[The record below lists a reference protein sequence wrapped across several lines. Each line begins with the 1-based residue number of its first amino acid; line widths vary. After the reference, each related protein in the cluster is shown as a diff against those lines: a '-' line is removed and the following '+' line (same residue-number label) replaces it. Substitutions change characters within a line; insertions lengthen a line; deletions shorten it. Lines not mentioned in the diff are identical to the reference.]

1 MALTLP
7 EGHIPWKRPV
17 TLAWNWTSLLCGTSE
32 WLWEMEGP
40 CRSAESHSEPQSL
53 TPKRFH
59 GQKGVSCMKKL
70 RVRRDSEL
78 PGSFAHHCSHRA
90 GLGLDL
96 HLCPAVPQHGQALF
110 THISLHLYRDLGH
123 SSAIQA
129 QGRATAWEPQ
139 LKPLQF
145 TGLLATFGYFLRCCC
160 ILSEVLEAVEEMWP
174 ADGALLVKCSTSLH
188 WAGR

>member
-17 TLAWNWTSLLCGTSE
+17 TSAWSWTSLLCGTSE

-59 GQKGVSCMKKL
+59 RQKGVSCMKKL

-78 PGSFAHHCSHRA
+78 PGSFAHRCSHRA

-96 HLCPAVPQHGQALF
+96 RLCPAVPQHVQALF
-110 THISLHLYRDLGH
+110 THNFPAFIQRFGSQQCN
-123 SSAIQA
+123 SST
-129 QGRATAWEPQ
+129 GEGYSMGATAEALEVHGSIGHLWLFPQ
-139 LKPLQF
+139 M
-145 TGLLATFGYFLRCCC
+145 LLHP
-160 ILSEVLEAVEEMWP
+160 E
-174 ADGALLVKCSTSLH
+174 
-188 WAGR
+188 

>member
-7 EGHIPWKRPV
+7 EGHIPWKRLV
-17 TLAWNWTSLLCGTSE
+17 TSAWSWTSLLCGTSE

-59 GQKGVSCMKKL
+59 GQKGVSCMKKP

-90 GLGLDL
+90 GF
-96 HLCPAVPQHGQALF
+96 A
-110 THISLHLYRDLGH
+110 SLS
-123 SSAIQA
+123 SSAPARAGSFHSHFPAFIQRFGS
-129 QGRATAWEPQ
+129 QQCNSSTGEGYSMGATAEAPEVPGSIGHFWLFPQ
-139 LKPLQF
+139 M
-145 TGLLATFGYFLRCCC
+145 LLHP
-160 ILSEVLEAVEEMWP
+160 E
-174 ADGALLVKCSTSLH
+174 
-188 WAGR
+188 